1 MNAKTF
7 RRFLD
12 RDGGCVHCGETETVS
27 PHHRKNRGM
36 GGSKSLDRPSN
47 VIVLCSWLNSALE
60 SDPKWAAIAREF
72 GWKLTSGQDP
82 ELVPV
87 VLRDGESMALLDNE
101 YGRVI
106 VSRPDSER
114 RRSER
119 YF

>member
-1 MNAKTF
+1 MNGKTF
-7 RRFLD
+7 RKFLD
-12 RDGGCVHCGETETVS
+12 RDGGCVHCGETEAVS

-36 GGSKSLDRPSN
+36 GGSKILDRPSN

-72 GWKLTSGQDP
+72 GWKLTAGQDP

-101 YGRVI
+101 HGRVI